1 MLCGSARADKCAAV
15 QRCGLWRPKTCL
27 NSGVSIETSGNQFSP
42 ESPISSP
49 HCPAPWYCRELPA
62 SIFPRASAVVLVEA
76 SRRGALVTLFRPA
89 VASDRMTT
97 QCGLTMVQPGRLT
110 SEAKPTTR
118 HPLGG
123 TCGSLSGVLHPPTSA
138 GRVTAAADVVFRRP
152 QKCGNVPHL
161 RVHSCCPD
169 CFRRCASM
177 LRAGACRPDAA
188 APPRLPYG
196 LRECCRPWVHAGL
209 LARLVHTII

>member
-15 QRCGLWRPKTCL
+15 QRCGLWRSKTCL

-152 QKCGNVPHL
+152 QSAEMSLTSEPTRVVLTVSGAALACCGLERAVLMRL
-161 RVHSCCPD
+161 RPLGCRTVSESAVG
-169 CFRRCASM
+169 RGYM
-177 LRAGACRPDAA
+177 LDFSRGWYT
-188 APPRLPYG
+188 L
-196 LRECCRPWVHAGL
+196 
-209 LARLVHTII
+209 